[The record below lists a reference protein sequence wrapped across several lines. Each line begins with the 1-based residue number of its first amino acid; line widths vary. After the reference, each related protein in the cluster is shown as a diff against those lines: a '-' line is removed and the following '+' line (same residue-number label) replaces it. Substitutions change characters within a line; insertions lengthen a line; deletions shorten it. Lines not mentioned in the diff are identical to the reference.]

1 MIGGSGEDSGI
12 KKSNVVNRRMFIFAA
27 AKAVVFFGIVGRLFS
42 LQISENKK
50 YLTLSDKNRLRE
62 ARLPPVRGEF
72 EDYFGNRIA
81 KNLTVYQL
89 HVVPEQVEDFK
100 TLIVRL
106 KDILN
111 LSSSELEELIK
122 KKNKQ
127 KPWETLIVSE
137 NLTWDEFS
145 KINFYLHELSG
156 ARPVLT
162 VGRNYP
168 YNETYTHVLGYVS
181 EASVED
187 LISNEIIKERN
198 VPGLRVGKTG
208 LEKALEKELIG
219 TNGVQRFEVNA
230 YGKRINQI
238 DFNEGEQG
246 KRIKLTIDTEI
257 QKYTQ
262 ELLNEKAGSIS
273 VMDIYTGE
281 IIAMNSSPSFD
292 PNLFLYGIEK
302 NKWKEIKSNPL
313 KPLLNKTVSGL
324 YSPGSTIKP
333 IVALSAL
340 ENDVITTNMKVNCRG
355 HKHPLELYGMKYHC
369 WKKQGHG
376 YMSLKNAIKQSCDTY
391 FYEAARLLGVDRL
404 NETAKKFGLG
414 GVVLG
419 EYFNEKKGVVPSTKW
434 KKQAIGQN
442 WYLGETLINGIGQG
456 YIQTTPLQLCL
467 MTAQLANG
475 GHKIYP
481 KIIFDD
487 QQESIESI
495 KQKMKFAAEKKDEDS
510 NIFSTTEKLF
520 NPKEKN
526 YKILYRNKENVKF
539 VLDAMFRST
548 NEVYGTSFSSRIE
561 DPKYQFA
568 GKTGT
573 AQVKRI
579 TKEERELDLKTNQIP
594 YKERDHAWFVAFG
607 PYKEPRYAVSIL
619 VEHGGSGSATAA
631 PIAKKLFKF
640 VIDRHELR
648 EKINKKNLASTDI

>member
-1 MIGGSGEDSGI
+1 MIGGGGEDSGF
-12 KKSNVVNRRMFIFAA
+12 KKSNIVNRRMFIFAA
-27 AKAVVFFGIVGRLFS
+27 AKAVIFCGIVGRLFS

-100 TLIVRL
+100 TLMVRL

-111 LSSSELEELIK
+111 FNNNRLQELIK

-137 NLTWDEFS
+137 NLTWDEFT

-156 ARPVLT
+156 ATPVLT

-181 EASVED
+181 QASVED
-187 LISNEIIKERN
+187 LISNETIKQRN

-208 LEKALEKELIG
+208 LEKALENELIG
-219 TNGVQRFEVNA
+219 TNGIQRFEVNA

-238 DFNEGEQG
+238 DFQEGEQG
-246 KRIKLTIDTEI
+246 KTIKLTIDTEI
-257 QKYTQ
+257 QKYTG

-273 VMDIYTGE
+273 IMDIYTGE

-302 NKWKEIKSNPL
+302 NKWKEIQKDPL

-340 ENDVITTNMKVNCRG
+340 ENHVISPGFTVNCRG

-376 YMSLKNAIKQSCDTY
+376 YMSLKNAIKQSCDRY
-391 FYEAARLLGVDRL
+391 FYETARLLGVDRL

-414 GVVLG
+414 NVVLG
-419 EYFNEKKGVVPSTKW
+419 EYFNEKKGVIPSTKW
-434 KKQAIGQN
+434 KKEAIGQN

-481 KIIFDD
+481 KIISDNE
-487 QQESIESI
+487 ESIESI
-495 KQKMKFAAEKKDEDS
+495 KQKMKLASENNKENLKLLS
-510 NIFSTTEKLF
+510 VPEKLF
-520 NPKEKN
+520 NTNEKK
-526 YKILYRNKENVKF
+526 YHALYRNKENVKF

-579 TKEERELDLKTNQIP
+579 TKEERELNLKTSQIP
-594 YKERDHAWFVAFG
+594 YKERDHAWYVAFG
-607 PYKEPRYAVSIL
+607 PYNNPRYAVSIL
-619 VEHGGSGSATAA
+619 IEHGGSGSATAA

-648 EKINKKNLASTDI
+648 EQIKKKI

>member
-1 MIGGSGEDSGI
+1 MIGSGEDSGF
-12 KKSNVVNRRMFIFAA
+12 KKTNTINRRMFIFAA

-81 KNLTVYQL
+81 KNLKVYQL

-100 TLIVRL
+100 TLMVRL

-111 LSSSELEELIK
+111 LSDNHLQDLIK
-122 KKNKQ
+122 KKKKQ
-127 KPWETLIVSE
+127 KPWETLIISE
-137 NLTWDEFS
+137 NLTWGEFS

-162 VGRNYP
+162 VGRSYP
-168 YNETYTHVLGYVS
+168 YKETYTHVLGYVS
-181 EASVED
+181 EASVDD
-187 LISNEIIKERN
+187 LINNEIIKQRN

-208 LEKALEKELIG
+208 LEKALENELIG
-219 TNGVQRFEVNA
+219 TNSIQRFEVNA

-238 DFNEGEQG
+238 DFQEGEKG
-246 KRIKLTIDTEI
+246 KTIKLTIDTEI

-262 ELLNEKAGSIS
+262 KLLNEKAGSIS

-302 NKWKEIKSNPL
+302 NKWREIQKNPL
-313 KPLLNKTVSGL
+313 KPLINKTVSGL

-340 ENDVITTNMKVNCRG
+340 ENDVISPSLKVNCRG
-355 HKHPLELYGMKYHC
+355 HKHPLELYGMTYHC

-414 GVVLG
+414 AVVLG
-419 EYFNEKKGVVPSTKW
+419 DYFNEKKGVVPSTKW
-434 KKQAIGQN
+434 KKKAIGQN

-481 KIIFDD
+481 KIISDNE
-487 QQESIESI
+487 ESIESI
-495 KQKMKFAAEKKDEDS
+495 KQKMKLASENNEEDLKILS
-510 NIFSTTEKLF
+510 VPGKLF
-520 NPKEKN
+520 NTNEKK
-526 YKILYRNKENVKF
+526 YYALYRNKENVKF
-539 VLDAMFRST
+539 VLDAMFSST

-573 AQVKRI
+573 SQVKRI
-579 TKEERELDLKTNQIP
+579 TKAERELNLKTSEIP
-594 YKERDHAWFVAFG
+594 YEERDHAWYVAFG
-607 PYKEPRYAVSIL
+607 PYKNPRYAVSIL
-619 VEHGGSGSATAA
+619 VEHGGSGSAAAA

-640 VIDRHELR
+640 IIDRHELR
-648 EKINKKNLASTDI
+648 EQIKSKNLINI